1 MEEAVRV
8 TLLGILCV
16 LLATQMKALKQEYA
30 TYLAVGLGVTL
41 LVIILRRMNQLSG
54 KILELEEIFGENKYF
69 LGTLMKLTIITY
81 ICEFG
86 AGICKDAGYSS
97 LAGQVEMFGKLA
109 ILSTGIPILYAVIE
123 QLQTLM

>member
-16 LLATQMKALKQEYA
+16 LLAAQMKALKQEYA

-69 LGTLMKLTIITY
+69 LSTLMKLTIITY

-123 QLQTLM
+123 QIQTLM

>member
-16 LLATQMKALKQEYA
+16 LLAIQMKALKQEFA
-30 TYLAVGLGVTL
+30 AYLTIGLGVTL
-41 LVIILRRMNQLSG
+41 LVMILRRMNLLSG
-54 KILELEEIFGENKYF
+54 KILELEETFGENKYY
-69 LGTLMKLTIITY
+69 LGTLIKLTIITY

-109 ILSTGIPILYAVIE
+109 ILSTGIPILYAVVE
-123 QLQTLM
+123 QIRALM

>member
-54 KILELEEIFGENKYF
+54 KILELEEIFGENNYF